1 MKAYVRSILGIVL
14 ATFVLALLPGTI
26 RAEVTRVEIS
36 SREDVLGGKAFGT
49 VGAYEMLYGTVYFAV
64 DPNNE
69 HNQIIADLDIAP
81 KNSQGKVEFSS
92 DLFILKPKDPSKGN
106 GVAFFD
112 KVNRGRLLLLG
123 TFNYA
128 ARSNHPTV
136 EADFGDGWLMREGYT
151 LVAVGWQFDVR
162 KDQDPQLI
170 GVDVPIAT
178 DNGRI
183 ITGWVNQEIVV
194 AQSTDSLLYN
204 RDTWKYP
211 PLDPTDPSYRLTES
225 GFAVEGPLVAAPRLI
240 PREDWQFGRVENGQI
255 VLDTHYLWMKNG
267 FKGGHTYEVTYETKD
282 PPVVGLG
289 FAAIRDL
296 ASEIKNNP
304 DAIVRA
310 QHVYTYGT
318 SQTGRSQRQLVYE
331 GFTTDEQGQ
340 RAIDALFINTGGSS
354 LGSFNERFG
363 VPWELG
369 AYYHTKFPIRYEM
382 RTDPVT
388 GKRDGLGARVPAG
401 LEPKIFHVDTGSE
414 QWGQGRVATLLH
426 TSIDGREDLS
436 DPPNVRIYYLA
447 GAKHGAGSWPP
458 AKSDGQQE
466 LVNPL
471 DYRYASRPLLAALDR
486 WVREGVEPP
495 ASQHPR
501 WSDGT
506 MVAVSKLEYPDIP
519 GVQWPPANAPGSY
532 RVDVSGPATVLPF
545 LVSQVDG
552 DGNEIGG
559 LRLPEQTVPLGTYRG
574 WAFRSES
581 AGLPNTHVPY
591 AGGYIPFAR
600 TRVERLQNGDP
611 RPSVEERYSSRAD
624 YVRRVEEVANRMARE
639 RYLLQEDV
647 EAIVEA
653 AGEHWD
659 WTMSVRTNRDT
670 D

>member
-1 MKAYVRSILGIVL
+1 MKSTIRSILGMALV
-14 ATFVLALLPGTI
+14 TFVLALLPETI
-26 RAEVTRVEIS
+26 RAEVTRVEIL

-49 VGAYEMLYGTVYFAV
+49 VGAYEKLHGKVYFAV
-64 DPNNE
+64 DPGNE
-69 HNQIIADLDIAP
+69 HNQIIADLDKAP
-81 KNSQGKVEFSS
+81 KNSEGMVEFSS

-112 KVNRGRLLLLG
+112 KINRGRLLLLS
-123 TFNYA
+123 TFNHA
-128 ARSNHPTV
+128 QGSQDPTV
-136 EADFGDGWLMREGYT
+136 EAHFGDGWLMREGYT

-178 DNGRI
+178 ENGRP
-183 ITGWVNQEIVV
+183 ITGWINQEIVV
-194 AQSTDSLLYN
+194 GESTDSLLYN

-211 PLDPTDPSYRLTES
+211 PLDPEDPSYRLTES
-225 GFAVEGPLVAAPRLI
+225 GFVVEGPLVAAPRLI
-240 PREDWQFGRVENGQI
+240 PREDWQFGRVEKGEI
-255 VLDTHYLWMKNG
+255 VLDTNYLWMKDG
-267 FKGGHTYEVTYETKD
+267 FKGGYTYEVTYETQD
-282 PPVVGLG
+282 PPVAGLG
-289 FAAIRDL
+289 FAAVRDM
-296 ASEIKNNP
+296 ASEVKNNP
-304 DAIVRA
+304 DAIVSA
-310 QHVYTYGT
+310 EHVYTYGT
-318 SQTGRSQRQLVYE
+318 SQTGRSQRHFVYE
-331 GFTTDEQGQ
+331 GFTIDEQGR

-354 LGSFNERFG
+354 LGSFNERFA

-369 AYYHTKFPIRYEM
+369 AYYHTKFPIRYETT
-382 RTDPVT
+382 TDPLT

-426 TSIDGREDLS
+426 TSIDGREDLP

-447 GAKHGAGSWPP
+447 GAKHGPGAWPP

-471 DYRYASRPLLAALDR
+471 DYRYASRGLLAALDR
-486 WVREGVEPP
+486 WVREGAEPP
-495 ASQHPR
+495 TSRHPR

-506 MVAVSKLEYPDIP
+506 MVAVSKLKYPDIP
-519 GVQWPPANAPGSY
+519 GVRWPVNAPGSY
-532 RVDVSGPATVLPF
+532 RVDATGPATILPF

-574 WAFRSES
+574 WEFRSER
-581 AGLPNTHVPY
+581 AGLPNSLVPY

-611 RPSVEERYSSRAD
+611 RPSVEDRYASRAD
-624 YVRRVEEVANRMARE
+624 YMQRVEEVANRLAQE
-639 RYLLQEDV
+639 RHLLQEDV
-647 EAIVEA
+647 EAQVEA

-659 WTMSVRTNRDT
+659 WTMSAMMSRDT

>member
-1 MKAYVRSILGIVL
+1 M
-14 ATFVLALLPGTI
+14 
-26 RAEVTRVEIS
+26 
-36 SREDVLGGKAFGT
+36 
-49 VGAYEMLYGTVYFAV
+49 
-64 DPNNE
+64 
-69 HNQIIADLDIAP
+69 
-81 KNSQGKVEFSS
+81 
-92 DLFILKPKDPSKGN
+92 
-106 GVAFFD
+106 
-112 KVNRGRLLLLG
+112 
-123 TFNYA
+123 
-128 ARSNHPTV
+128 
-136 EADFGDGWLMREGYT
+136 
-151 LVAVGWQFDVR
+151 
-162 KDQDPQLI
+162 
-170 GVDVPIAT
+170 
-178 DNGRI
+178 
-183 ITGWVNQEIVV
+183 
-194 AQSTDSLLYN
+194 
-204 RDTWKYP
+204 
-211 PLDPTDPSYRLTES
+211 
-225 GFAVEGPLVAAPRLI
+225 
-240 PREDWQFGRVENGQI
+240 
-255 VLDTHYLWMKNG
+255 
-267 FKGGHTYEVTYETKD
+267 
-282 PPVVGLG
+282 
-289 FAAIRDL
+289 
-296 ASEIKNNP
+296 
-304 DAIVRA
+304 
-310 QHVYTYGT
+310 
-318 SQTGRSQRQLVYE
+318 
-331 GFTTDEQGQ
+331 
-340 RAIDALFINTGGSS
+340 
-354 LGSFNERFG
+354 
-363 VPWELG
+363 PWELG

-591 AGGYIPFAR
+591 CGRIHTVRQNARRTAAKRRSTSVGRGTLLQSRRLRAASGGSGQPDGAGTVPAAGGR
-600 TRVERLQNGDP
+600 RGHCR
-611 RPSVEERYSSRAD
+611 SR
-624 YVRRVEEVANRMARE
+624 RRALGLDDVGENEPE
-639 RYLLQEDV
+639 TPTKPPEDK
-647 EAIVEA
+647 
-653 AGEHWD
+653 
-659 WTMSVRTNRDT
+659 
-670 D
+670 

>member
-1 MKAYVRSILGIVL
+1 MAL
-14 ATFVLALLPGTI
+14 AAFVLALMPATI

-49 VGAYEMLYGTVYFAV
+49 VGAYEKLHGKVYFAL
-64 DPNNE
+64 DPGNE
-69 HNQIIADLDIAP
+69 HNQIIADLDKAP
-81 KNSQGKVEFSS
+81 KNSQGRVEFSS
-92 DLFILKPKDPSKGN
+92 DLLILKPKEPSKGN

-112 KVNRGRLLLLG
+112 KVNRGSMLILG
-123 TFNYA
+123 AFNRA
-128 ARSNHPTV
+128 QGSTDPTD
-136 EADFGDGWLMREGYT
+136 EAHFGDGLLMREGYT
-151 LVAVGWQFDVR
+151 VVAVGWEFDVR

-170 GVDVPIAT
+170 GIDVPIAT
-178 DNGRI
+178 ENGQP

-194 AQSTDSLLYN
+194 GESTDSLLYN

-211 PLDPTDPSYRLTES
+211 PLDPEDSSYRLTES
-225 GFAVEGPLVAAPRLI
+225 GFAVPGPIVAAPRLI
-240 PREDWQFGRVENGQI
+240 PREDWQFGRVENGKI
-255 VLDTHYLWMKNG
+255 VLDTNYLWMKDG
-267 FKGGHTYEVTYETKD
+267 FKAGYTYEVTYQTKNS
-282 PPVVGLG
+282 PVAGLG

-296 ASEIKNNP
+296 ASEMKNNP

-310 QHVYTYGT
+310 QYVYTYGA

-331 GFTTDEQGQ
+331 GFTTDEEGR

-354 LGSFNERFG
+354 FGSFNERFA

-382 RTDPVT
+382 TTDPVT

-426 TSIDGREDLS
+426 TSIDGREDLP

-447 GAKHGAGSWPP
+447 GSKHGAGSWPP
-458 AKSDGQQE
+458 AESDTQQE

-471 DYRYASRPLLAALDR
+471 DYRYASRGLLAALDR

-495 ASQHPR
+495 ASRHPR

-506 MVAVSKLEYPDIP
+506 MVAVRNLEYPDIP
-519 GVQWPPANAPGSY
+519 GVQWPGADIPGSY
-532 RVDVSGPATVLPF
+532 RVDVSGPATILPF

-559 LRLPEQTVPLGTYRG
+559 IRLPEQVVPLGTYRG
-574 WAFRSES
+574 WEFRSES
-581 AGLPNTHVPY
+581 AGLPTSLVPY

-611 RPSVEERYSSRAD
+611 RPSVEERYASRAD
-624 YVRRVEEVANRMARE
+624 YMARVEEVANGLAQE
-639 RYLLQEDV
+639 RYMLQEDV
-647 EAIVEA
+647 GAVVGA

-659 WTMSVRTNRDT
+659 WTMSARLSRDT

>member
-1 MKAYVRSILGIVL
+1 MKAYIRIIFGLAL
-14 ATFVLALLPGTI
+14 ATFVLALLPGAA
-26 RAEVTRVEIS
+26 RAEVTRVEIT
-36 SREDVLGGKAFGT
+36 SREDVLGGRAFGT
-49 VGAYEMLYGTVYFAV
+49 VGAYEKLRGTVYFAV

-69 HNQIIADLDIAP
+69 RNQIIADLDLAP
-81 KNSQGKVEFSS
+81 KNSEGMVEFSS

-112 KVNRGRLLLLG
+112 KINRGRLLLLS
-123 TFNYA
+123 TFNR
-128 ARSNHPTV
+128 ARGSQDPTA
-136 EADFGDGWLMREGYT
+136 EAEFGDGFLMREGYT

-162 KDQDPQLI
+162 KDQDPLLV

-178 DNGRI
+178 ENGQT
-183 ITGWVNQEIVV
+183 ITGWINQEIVLGE
-194 AQSTDSLLYN
+194 STDSLLYN

-211 PLDPTDPSYRLTES
+211 PLDPEDPGYRLTES
-225 GFAVEGPLVAAPRLI
+225 GFGVPGPVVAAPRLI

-255 VLDTHYLWMKNG
+255 VLDTNHLWMKDG
-267 FKGGHTYEVTYETKD
+267 FKAGYTYEVTYETKD

-289 FAAIRDL
+289 FAAVRDM
-296 ASEIKNNP
+296 ASEVKNNP
-304 DAIVRA
+304 DAIVSA
-310 QHVYTYGT
+310 DYVYTYGT
-318 SQTGRSQRQLVYE
+318 SQTGRSQRHFIYE
-331 GFTTDEQGQ
+331 GFTIDEQGR

-369 AYYHTKFPIRYEM
+369 AYYHTKFPIRYETT
-382 RTDPVT
+382 TDPLT

-426 TSIDGREDLS
+426 TSIDGREDLP
-436 DPPNVRIYYLA
+436 DPPNARIYYLA
-447 GAKHGAGSWPP
+447 GAKHGAGGWPP
-458 AKSDGQQE
+458 EPSDGQQE

-471 DYRYASRPLLAALDR
+471 DYRYGSRGLLASLDR
-486 WVREGVEPP
+486 WVREGAEPP
-495 ASQHPR
+495 ASRHPR

-506 MVAVSKLEYPDIP
+506 MVATRNLEYPDIP
-519 GVQWPPANAPGSY
+519 GVQWPGAEVPGSY
-532 RVDVSGPATVLPF
+532 RVDATGPATILPF

-559 LRLPEQTVPLGTYRG
+559 LRLPEQQVPLGTYRG
-574 WAFRSES
+574 WAFRSPE
-581 AGLPNTHVPY
+581 AGLPNTLVPY

-600 TRVERLQNGDP
+600 TRAERMQSGDP
-611 RPSVEERYSSRAD
+611 RPSVEERYASRAD
-624 YVRRVEEVANRMARE
+624 YMQRVEVVANRLAQEGYM
-639 RYLLQEDV
+639 LQEDV
-647 EAIVEA
+647 EAVVEA

-659 WTMSVRTNRDT
+659 WTMSATTSRDT